1 MSKNIWVTSDTHY
14 NHANILS
21 FFDYQGKR
29 TREFDDVDQMNEF
42 LIEKWNSV
50 VKPGDIVYHLGDV
63 MFGDKDKFKKDWPK
77 FNGSKRL
84 LVGNHDDIQFLSNGG
99 FFKKTLYWR
108 MFTEHNLIFH
118 HVPLHP
124 MSLFRGKDLEAPL
137 FNVHGHTHTMG
148 SPKLGP
154 YTSVCVEMRDYTP
167 VNIEDLA
174 VEAKN
179 YRENKWPIDKAL
191 FESIGMI

>member
-21 FFDYQGKR
+21 FFDYQGNR
-29 TREFDDVDQMNEF
+29 TREFDNVDQMNEF
-42 LIEKWNSV
+42 LIDKWNSV

-179 YRENKWPIDKAL
+179 YRENKWPIDRLL
-191 FESIGMI
+191 FEGIGMI